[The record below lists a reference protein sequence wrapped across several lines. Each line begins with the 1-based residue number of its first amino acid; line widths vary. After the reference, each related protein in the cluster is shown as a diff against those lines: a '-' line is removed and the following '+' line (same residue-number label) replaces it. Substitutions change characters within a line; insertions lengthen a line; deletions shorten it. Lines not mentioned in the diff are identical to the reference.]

1 MIVESETGVSMS
13 TQLAA
18 APGSGQ
24 ASALTFRERIDAVL
38 PVIASNVSL
47 AETERKVPDANIAAL
62 REAGFFDAFQP
73 KRFGGA
79 EVGADVYG
87 PAVVDIAGVC
97 ASTAWASGLLAQH
110 SHMIAL
116 MSDEL
121 QHEIWDDDPT
131 ALVSSSVAPLGKAE
145 PVDGGIRLSGRF
157 SWSSG
162 CDHATWAILGFRAP
176 DALLGGNVSTKYAVI
191 PRRDYEIHDDWYVSG
206 LNGTGSKTLLVDDV
220 FVPEYRLES
229 GYGLL
234 SGQSKGFG
242 SNDGEI
248 FHTHFAHWF
257 AMGFS
262 AVSIGIARRFIDVYA
277 EKVSTRVR
285 AYTGANVGETSP
297 AYMRLAESHHQ
308 VNAAYATLAADWSAF
323 TAKARLRV
331 LPTQAEDVYWRSN
344 QAYATKLAIEAVDR
358 LFTAS
363 GGSAWFQHNEMQRL
377 WRDSKMTGAHTYS
390 DYDIA
395 AQSLGRS
402 LLGLP
407 RDAAT
412 F

>member
-1 MIVESETGVSMS
+1 MRLDT
-13 TQLAA
+13 TTHTDTAF
-18 APGSGQ
+18 GQ
-24 ASALTFRERIDAVL
+24 QVAAVL
-38 PVIASNVSL
+38 PLIAGNASL
-47 AETERKVPDANIAAL
+47 AEQERKVPDANVAAL
-62 REAGFFDAFQP
+62 RDAGFFAAFRP
-73 KRFGGA
+73 KRFGGL

-87 PAVVDIAGVC
+87 PAVVDIAGAC
-97 ASTAWASGLLAQH
+97 ASTAWATGLLAQH

-121 QHEIWDDDPT
+121 QHEIWDDDPH

-145 PVDGGIRLSGRF
+145 PVSGGVRLSGRF

-162 CDHATWAILGFRAP
+162 CDHATWAILGFRGP
-176 DALLGGNVSTKYAVI
+176 DALLGGNVSTKYAVV
-191 PRRDYEIHDDWYVSG
+191 PRRDYEILDDWFVAG

-220 FVPEYRLES
+220 FVPDHRIES
-229 GYGLL
+229 GYGL
-234 SGQSKGFG
+234 STGQSKGFG
-242 SNDGEI
+242 SNDGAI

-262 AVSIGIARRFIDVYA
+262 AVSVGVARRFLTVYT
-277 EKVSTRVR
+277 EKAASRVR
-285 AYTGANVGETSP
+285 AYTGANVGETTP

-308 VNAAYATLAADWSAF
+308 VAAAYATLAADWAAF
-323 TAKARLRV
+323 TRKARARV
-331 LPTQAEDVYWRSN
+331 LPAPDQDVYWRSN

-407 RDAAT
+407 RDSAT

>member
-1 MIVESETGVSMS
+1 MTFHLAPSPGCS
-13 TQLAA
+13 TT
-18 APGSGQ
+18 PFG
-24 ASALTFRERIDAVL
+24 ERVTDVL
-38 PVIASNVSL
+38 PLIADNVSR
-47 AETERKVPDANIAAL
+47 AEQGRKVPDANIAAL
-62 REAGFFDAFQP
+62 RTAGFFRAFQP
-73 KRFGGA
+73 KRFGGL
-79 EVGADVYG
+79 EIGADVYG
-87 PAVVDIAGVC
+87 PAVVELAGAC

-110 SHMIAL
+110 AHMIAL

-121 QHEIWDDDPT
+121 QHEVWVDDQA

-145 PVDGGIRLSGRF
+145 QANGGVCLSGRF

-162 CDHATWAILGFRAP
+162 CDHATWAILGFRRP
-176 DALLGGNVSTKYAVI
+176 DALLGGNVSTHYAVV
-191 PRRDYEIHDDWYVSG
+191 PRRDYTIHDDWHVAG
-206 LNGTGSKTLLVDDV
+206 LNGTGSKTLIMDNIY
-220 FVPEYRLES
+220 VPEHRIES
-229 GYGLL
+229 GYGLS
-234 SGQSKGFG
+234 SGQSKGFA
-242 SNDGEI
+242 SNDGDI
-248 FHTHFAHWF
+248 FYTHVAHWF

-262 AVSIGIARRFIDVYA
+262 AVSIGVARRFLKIYA
-277 EKVSTRVR
+277 EKTTTRVR
-285 AYTGANVGETSP
+285 AYTGANVGDTAP

-308 VNAAYATLAADWSAF
+308 VNAAYASLAADWVAF
-323 TAKARLRV
+323 TQRARSRV
-331 LPTQAEDVYWRSN
+331 LPTAEEDVYWRSN

-402 LLGLP
+402 LLGLR

>member
-1 MIVESETGVSMS
+1 MSIQIAPETARS
-13 TQLAA
+13 TT
-18 APGSGQ
+18 
-24 ASALTFRERIDAVL
+24 TFGDRVAEVL
-38 PVIASNVSL
+38 PLIASNVGL
-47 AETERKVPDANIAAL
+47 AEQERKVPDANVAAL
-62 REAGFFDAFQP
+62 RDAGFFKAFQP
-73 KRFGGA
+73 KRFGGL

-87 PAVVDIAGVC
+87 PAVVDIASAC

-121 QHEIWDDDPT
+121 QHEIWDDESS
-131 ALVSSSVAPLGKAE
+131 ALVSSSVAPLGKGT
-145 PVDGGIRLSGRF
+145 PVEGGVRLSGRF

-162 CDHATWAILGFRAP
+162 CDHATWAILGFLRP
-176 DALLGGNVSTKYAVI
+176 DPIVDGALATHFAIV
-191 PRRDYEIHDDWYVSG
+191 PRSDYVIHDDWFVAG

-220 FVPEYRLES
+220 FVPEHRIES
-229 GYGLL
+229 QIGLMTGL
-234 SGQSKGFG
+234 SKGFG

-262 AVSIGIARRFIDVYA
+262 AVSVGIARKFLEVYSD
-277 EKVSTRVR
+277 KVSTRVR
-285 AYTGANVGETSP
+285 AYTGANVGTTAP

-308 VNAAYATLAADWSAF
+308 IRAAYATLSADWSAF
-323 TAKARLRV
+323 TQMARSRV
-331 LPTQAEDVYWRSN
+331 LPTIEEDLYWRSN

-395 AQSLGRS
+395 AQTLGRS

-407 RDAAT
+407 RDAAG

>member
-1 MIVESETGVSMS
+1 MRLEEATRIANTFGEQV
-13 TQLAA
+13 
-18 APGSGQ
+18 
-24 ASALTFRERIDAVL
+24 ASVL
-38 PVIASNVSL
+38 PLIAGNASL
-47 AETERKVPDANIAAL
+47 AERERKVPDANVAAL
-62 REAGFFDAFQP
+62 RDAGFFDAFRP
-73 KRFGGA
+73 TRFGGL

-87 PAVVDIAGVC
+87 PALVGIAGAC

-121 QHEIWDDDPT
+121 QHEIWDDDRT
-131 ALVSSSVAPLGKAE
+131 ALVSSSVAPLGKSE
-145 PVDGGIRLSGRF
+145 PVAGGIRLSGRF

-162 CDHATWAILGFRAP
+162 CDHATWAILGFRKP
-176 DALLGGNVSTKYAVI
+176 DPLLDGAVFTHYAVV
-191 PRRDYEIHDDWYVSG
+191 PRGDYEIIDDWFVAG
-206 LNGTGSKTLLVDDV
+206 LNGTGSKTLVVDDI
-220 FVPEYRLES
+220 FVPDHRIES
-229 GYGLL
+229 AYGLS

-242 SNDGEI
+242 SNDGAI

-257 AMGFS
+257 ALGFS
-262 AVSIGIARRFIDVYA
+262 AVSVGIARRFLDLYA
-277 EKVSTRVR
+277 EKAASRVR
-285 AYTGANVGETSP
+285 AYTGANVGETAP

-308 VNAAYATLAADWSAF
+308 VSAAYATLSADWAAM
-323 TAKARLRV
+323 TCKARARV
-331 LPTQAEDVYWRSN
+331 LPTPDEGVYWRSN
-344 QAYATKLAIEAVDR
+344 QAYATKLAIDAVDR

-395 AQSLGRS
+395 AQTLGRS

-407 RDAAT
+407 RDSAN

>member
-1 MIVESETGVSMS
+1 MGISM
-13 TQLAA
+13 TTTLAA
-18 APGSGQ
+18 VATTD
-24 ASALTFRERIDAVL
+24 ATFGERIAAVL
-38 PVIASNVSL
+38 PTVVGNTSQAERERRVPAQNV
-47 AETERKVPDANIAAL
+47 EAL
-62 REAGFFDAFQP
+62 HDAGFFAAFQP
-73 KRFGGA
+73 SRFGGL

-87 PAVVDIAGVC
+87 PALIDLAGAC

-121 QHEIWDDDPT
+121 QHEIWDDDPR

-145 PVDGGIRLSGRF
+145 ATTGGIRLSGRF

-162 CDHATWAILGFRAP
+162 CDHATWAILGYRWP
-176 DALLGGNVSTKYAVI
+176 EPLLGDAPTTHYAIV
-191 PRRDYEIHDDWYVSG
+191 PRTDYTIHDDWFVAG
-206 LNGTGSKTLLVDDV
+206 LNGTGSKTLVVDDV
-220 FVPEYRLES
+220 FVPDHRIDSAYALS
-229 GYGLL
+229 

-242 SNDGEI
+242 SNDGSI
-248 FHTHFAHWF
+248 YHTHFAHWF

-262 AVSIGIARRFIDVYA
+262 AVSVGIARRFLEVYA
-277 EKVSTRVR
+277 EKVSGRVR
-285 AYTGANVGETSP
+285 AYTGSKVGESAP
-297 AYMRLAESHHQ
+297 AYMRLAESDHQ
-308 VNAAYATLAADWSAF
+308 VRAAEASLRADWAAF
-323 TAKARLRV
+323 TDCARRRT
-331 LPTQAEDVYWRSN
+331 LPTSEQDVYWRSN
-344 QAYATKLAIEAVDR
+344 QSYATKLAIEAVDR

-363 GGSAWFQHNEMQRL
+363 GGSAWFTDNEMQRL

-395 AQSLGRS
+395 AQSHGRS

-407 RDAAT
+407 RDRTT